1 MVLIICQ
8 FGKLLHR
15 AVGLVTFEDN
25 GVEHLSHDEEVIDL
39 VLQYLLKRFV
49 SVDIKLVCLGVF
61 DSLVALL
68 PLGSRLEELEFL
80 IHLVLELFQLIE
92 EEFLVPLPWLALVEI
107 ASRHEALLVFIPLK
121 VNLLFIRGN
130 FRSS

>member
-1 MVLIICQ
+1 MVLVIRQ

-15 AVGLVTFEDN
+15 SVGLVPFEDN
-25 GVEHLSHDEEVIDL
+25 GVEHLGHDEEVIDL

-92 EEFLVPLPWLALVEI
+92 EEFLVPLPWLALVKI
-107 ASRHEALLVFIPLK
+107 ASRHEVLLVFIPLK
-121 VNLLFIRGN
+121 VDLLFIHGN